1 MTASGETFS
10 TGKRCFTMN
19 FDIVS
24 ELQGRIPN
32 EAQVMACK
40 QKLMSTV
47 TDAAV
52 SDNGGGGGGGGGEG
66 RDFPEVLFLIWYY
79 SQ

>member
-1 MTASGETFS
+1 
-10 TGKRCFTMN
+10 MN

-24 ELQGRIPN
+24 ELPGRIPN

-52 SDNGGGGGGGGGEG
+52 SGNGGGGWGGG
-66 RDFPEVLFLIWYY
+66 FPEVSFFNLVYITH
-79 SQ
+79 SESR